1 LIHFYKRFSQKGE
14 KSSSHLI
21 DRKNIDASEE
31 NVEQL

>member
-14 KSSSHLI
+14 KFTSHLI
-21 DRKNIDASEE
+21 DSKKIDASEE